1 MSSTKDNAKPL
12 QQLRSGFKR
21 TINWKKYQSDPK
33 TYTQNQYLNN
43 LVDSSFQGENRL
55 FVLSF

>member
-21 TINWKKYQSDPK
+21 TINRKKYQSDPK